1 MKDYIDYVL
10 RNERKPVEIEKIY
23 KKIKELKR
31 VVDPDYSFSS
41 EDIEEISNALVKGI
55 EEYEYYRTP
64 KGKYTLLSKTSFR
77 KGKFH
82 GNKNAEGVVVCNTS
96 YFKKNGEVSIR
107 EEKFEIKKDNVNNA
121 VDGDTVLIDAG
132 GNGHKPSIVKIIKR
146 NIDNIVG
153 TVTTVG
159 TKSYV
164 IPIDK
169 KKKNLTIYLDGNAED
184 GSIVSVSLS
193 KLSEKELEKY
203 KESKE
208 NQYLGKISQIFV
220 NNDGAHSD
228 ALFEAFKWGMPQGF
242 SEASIKQLESIP
254 MEVYDNEKAGRED
267 YTNLEIFTIDGA
279 DTKDK
284 DDAVSLR
291 ILPNGHY
298 ELGVHIADVN
308 YYVKEGTPI
317 DKDAFRKGTSYYFGG
332 MVEPQLP
339 PKLSNGI
346 CSLNENVERLTKSI
360 IIEFDK
366 NGNVVNR
373 KLVPSVIKSRKSLT
387 YENVNKVL
395 GGQYVEE
402 YLPFKD
408 ALKKMDE
415 LAKILRQKRLYGGAI
430 IFNKPELKFIHDE
443 MGNPTAVALRYD
455 NDAENLIEEF
465 MLAANNAVAEILTEE
480 KIPCVYR
487 VHDVPNSERLDY
499 FLDFLNAINMP
510 YEFNTEEII
519 KDKEILQGL
528 ILHISKNAIRVANS
542 KSFSDMLNT
551 NLVRCMSHAS
561 YSTKNIGH
569 YGVGSETYCHF
580 TSPIR
585 RIADL
590 AISRI
595 IDECYFEKNEVL
607 REQNI
612 KKWADLAIEYAAQA
626 SKMERVSED
635 VEKNVL
641 YMDAAAYLSN
651 YIGQEFEATVVTLSN
666 NGICVQLDNLLEGK
680 VRNRYLDGE
689 YVYNQRNFT
698 LVALDGKGNYYV
710 GDRLR
715 LRLINTSKETKSVDF
730 VVLEKIYENTIKDK
744 NKSNQYVKSK
754 AIEKRRMDFN

>member
-31 VVDPDYSFSS
+31 VVEPNYSFSS

-55 EEYEYYRTP
+55 EEYDYYRTP

-77 KGKFH
+77 IGKFH
-82 GNKNAEGVVVCNTS
+82 GNKNAEGVVVCNTTC
-96 YFKKNGEVSIR
+96 FKKNGEVFVK
-107 EEKFEIKKDNVNNA
+107 EEKFDIKKDNVNSA
-121 VDGDTVLIDAG
+121 VDGDIVLIDAG
-132 GNGHKPSIVKIIKR
+132 GNGHKPNVVKIVKR
-146 NIDNIVG
+146 NIETIVG

-159 TKSYV
+159 KEPYV

-169 KKKNLTIYLDGNAED
+169 KKKNLTIHLDGKAED

-208 NQYLGKISQIFV
+208 NQYLGKISQVFV
-220 NNDGAHSD
+220 HSDGARSD
-228 ALFEAFKWGMPQGF
+228 ALFEAFKCGMPQGF

-254 MEVYDNEKAGRED
+254 DRVYENEKVGRED
-267 YTNLEIFTIDGA
+267 YTDLEIFTIDGA

-308 YYVKEGTPI
+308 HYVKEGTPI
-317 DKDAFRKGTSYYFGG
+317 DSDAFRKGTSYYFGG
-332 MVEPQLP
+332 LVEPQLP

-346 CSLNENVERLTKSI
+346 CSLNENVERLTKSA

-366 NGNVVNR
+366 NGNVVS
-373 KLVPSVIKSRKSLT
+373 KKIVPSVIKSRKSLT
-387 YENVNKVL
+387 YENVSKVL
-395 GGQYVEE
+395 DGQSVEE

-408 ALKKMDE
+408 TLKKMDE
-415 LAKILRQKRLYGGAI
+415 LAKILRQKRLFGDAI
-430 IFNKPELKFIHDE
+430 IFNKPELKFIHDD
-443 MGNPTAVALRYD
+443 MGNPTSVALRYD

-465 MLAANNAVAEILTEE
+465 MLAANNAVAEILTDE

-487 VHDVPNSERLDY
+487 VHDVPNFDRLDY
-499 FLDFLNAINMP
+499 FLKFLNAINMP
-510 YEFNTEEII
+510 YEFDTEEII
-519 KDKEILQGL
+519 KDKKILQGL

-551 NLVRCMSHAS
+551 NLVRCMSHAA
-561 YSTKNIGH
+561 YSAKNIGH
-569 YGVGSETYCHF
+569 YGVGSEAYCHF

-595 IDECYFEKNEVL
+595 IDECYFEKNDII
-607 REQNI
+607 REKNI
-612 KKWADLAIEYAAQA
+612 KKWTDLAIEYASQA
-626 SKMERVSED
+626 SKMEKVAEE

-641 YMDAAAYLSN
+641 YMDAATYLSN
-651 YIGQEFEATVVTLSN
+651 YVGQEFEATVVTLSN
-666 NGICVQLDNLLEGK
+666 NGICVQLDNLLEGR

-689 YVYNQRNFT
+689 YVYNQKTFT
-698 LVALDGKGNYYV
+698 LVDLDGKNNYYV

-715 LRLINTSKETKSVDF
+715 LRLINASKETKSVDF
-730 VVLEKIYENTIKDK
+730 VVIEKLYENTIKDK
-744 NKSNQYVKSK
+744 NKSNQYVKSR
-754 AIEKRRMDFN
+754 ATEKRRIDFN